1 MPGLWLGQT
10 TGCKR
15 SSRTAGWELES
26 KPGTRSKVYG
36 VKDKMPPNM
45 WHNVAMTAGASAP
58 EAASA
63 EAKEGQSN
71 AAAEPDPSQAKARQF
86 QPDWREV
93 ERGLPISKLEEF
105 SAYSGFAIKDLLEV
119 VIPARTLKHRRQ
131 RNEPLSMDES
141 DRLARVARLYELGV
155 KVFGNPDKARRWL
168 SKPKRR
174 FDGRSPLVMMR
185 TSLGGNGVEEMLYQI
200 DEGVFA

>member
-1 MPGLWLGQT
+1 MPRNL
-10 TGCKR
+10 
-15 SSRTAGWELES
+15 
-26 KPGTRSKVYG
+26 
-36 VKDKMPPNM
+36 
-45 WHNVAMTAGASAP
+45 WHNVLMTASVSTQVAAKPAGAESAALVEGNP
-58 EAASA
+58 VG
-63 EAKEGQSN
+63 AKF
-71 AAAEPDPSQAKARQF
+71 AQF

-93 ERGLPISKLEEF
+93 ERGLPISRLEEF
-105 SAYSGFAIKDLLEV
+105 SAYSGFALKDLLEV

-168 SKPKRR
+168 SKPKHR
-174 FDGRSPLVMMR
+174 FDGRSPLAMMR
-185 TSLGGNGVEEMLYQI
+185 TSLGGNAVEEMLYQI

>member
-1 MPGLWLGQT
+1 MA
-10 TGCKR
+10 
-15 SSRTAGWELES
+15 AGAVSHPAEP
-26 KPGTRSKVYG
+26 PGTL
-36 VKDKMPPNM
+36 
-45 WHNVAMTAGASAP
+45 VAA
-58 EAASA
+58 
-63 EAKEGQSN
+63 SN
-71 AAAEPDPSQAKARQF
+71 AAAAADAAATGNF

-105 SAYSGFAIKDLLEV
+105 SAYSGFALKDLLEV

-174 FDGRSPLVMMR
+174 FDGRSPLTMMR
-185 TSLGGNGVEEMLYQI
+185 TSLGGSGVEEMLYQV
-200 DEGVFA
+200 DEGVIA